1 MAAKY
6 LGLPFDIHG
15 GGLENIFPHN
25 ESEIA
30 QSEAAYGLGF
40 ARYWL
45 LNNMVTVDGVKMGKS
60 LGNFVTIKDA
70 LQRHEPMTIRFF
82 TLSSHYRSPTDFSET
97 ALEAAGK
104 GLDRLYGGVRLVRD
118 RLAMAE
124 DGGADAAF
132 QQVLDEH
139 KARFIEAMDDDFG
152 TPQALAAL
160 FDLTKEVNTLLNSGE
175 PVSRGTL
182 EAIDGLYRELGGD
195 VLGIIPDQLPEETGA
210 GLEDALVQILIELRQ
225 EFRQAKDWASADA
238 IRDRLAEVGIA
249 LEDGPEGTRW
259 RLMK

>member
-1 MAAKY
+1 
-6 LGLPFDIHG
+6 
-15 GGLENIFPHN
+15 
-25 ESEIA
+25 
-30 QSEAAYGLGF
+30 
-40 ARYWL
+40 
-45 LNNMVTVDGVKMGKS
+45 MVTVDAVKMGKS

-82 TLSSHYRSPTDFSET
+82 ILSSHYRSPTDFSEA

-104 GLDRLYGGVRLVRD
+104 GLERLYGAVGLVRD
-118 RLAMAE
+118 RLDTAE
-124 DGGADAAF
+124 EGGTAAF

-139 KARFIEAMDDDFG
+139 KVRFTGAMDDDFN

-182 EAIDGLYRELGGD
+182 EAIDGLYLELGGD
-195 VLGIIPDQLPEETGA
+195 VLGIIPDQLPEEAGG
-210 GLEDALVQILIELRQ
+210 GLEDALVQILIDLRQ
-225 EFRQAKDWASADA
+225 EFRQAKDWAKADA

-249 LEDGPEGTRW
+249 LEDSPEGTRR